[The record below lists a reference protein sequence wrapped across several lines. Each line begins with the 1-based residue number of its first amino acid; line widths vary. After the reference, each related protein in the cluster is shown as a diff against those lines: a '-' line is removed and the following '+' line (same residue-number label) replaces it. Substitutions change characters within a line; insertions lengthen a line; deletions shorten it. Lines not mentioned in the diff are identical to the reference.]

1 MAKVTGVG
9 SQLSGKVGQIIYRN
23 TKHGVVAYE
32 AKPKASVPQRTEAQM
47 RIRTQWSNLAAVYKQ
62 FNSTLKNGFE
72 GLNGMMSDYNAFI
85 QANTNVVRV
94 YVPKQVRLNGGSV
107 LAPYQITR
115 GSLPSIAVSKNAGG
129 VLVSDVA
136 LGSLTIGAQTT
147 VAEFSTAVI
156 ANNEGWEDGDLIT
169 FFYGRQTMDAV
180 TKIPRARISGWKVM
194 LDTTD
199 DTLLQSVVSATGFSS
214 VGGYLGMSQ
223 TISDG
228 AAVWIH
234 CRDVAGSELKVSTQY
249 MYVDSSV
256 LAQYQT
262 SDAFGTAA
270 NSYGGINTKAVY
282 LQPVTRGT
290 GGNAQ
295 ASSTASGTSGG
306 SSSQSGSGSQSGGSN
321 TGGSTQPGSGDSG
334 MDQN

>member
-1 MAKVTGVG
+1 M
-9 SQLSGKVGQIIYRN
+9 
-23 TKHGVVAYE
+23 
-32 AKPKASVPQRTEAQM
+32 
-47 RIRTQWSNLAAVYKQ
+47 
-62 FNSTLKNGFE
+62 
-72 GLNGMMSDYNAFI
+72 
-85 QANTNVVRV
+85 
-94 YVPKQVRLNGGSV
+94 
-107 LAPYQITR
+107 
-115 GSLPSIAVSKNAGG
+115 
-129 VLVSDVA
+129 
-136 LGSLTIGAQTT
+136 
-147 VAEFSTAVI
+147 I

-169 FFYGRQTMDAV
+169 FFYGRQIMDAV

-199 DTLLQSVVSATGFSS
+199 NSPLQSVVSATGFSS

-223 TISDG
+223 AISDG

-282 LQPVTRGT
+282 LQPVTRG
-290 GGNAQ
+290 NIS
-295 ASSTASGTSGG
+295 ASQPTT
-306 SSSQSGSGSQSGGSN
+306 N
-321 TGGSTQPGSGDSG
+321 TGGTNTGGGSTSGNSGTPTGGDDSG